1 MGPRRHGQRRG
12 AALPH
17 SAAMTPRTAKARTPL
32 GGSPLCSACST
43 AWPAPMSGSM
53 AAGGR
58 SAGRPG
64 HPGTSRH
71 GPLRAGGQDS
81 ATPSG
86 GSSVRSSRW
95 YRRGPVP
102 GGARLRLRRAGR
114 HRRDHLPARRPRRA
128 GRRDR
133 RHRDLPRPGL
143 DRARGGRQTDRLL
156 ERGGAA
162 ARAPRLPAPGERQ
175 PGLAAIAH
183 IDEPPR
189 FDPAVRPAAPGEED
203 LVAGLETASGPA
215 PQTLRRLAAAPADPA
230 WPLPP
235 PTRAPRRQ
243 TGAHRRHAGRPASH
257 CRFAPPPTHAT
268 ASGTAAATMSGF
280 WIAGCCF
287 QKLSQSSCPNG
298 LWKHSSP
305 VGSVPFSGL
314 SSTYP

>member
-17 SAAMTPRTAKARTPL
+17 SAAMTPRTAEARTPL

-114 HRRDHLPARRPRRA
+114 HRRDHLPARRARRA

-175 PGLAAIAH
+175 PDLAAIAH

-235 PTRAPRRQ
+235 RPGRRGGRRAR
-243 TGAHRRHAGRPASH
+243 TAATLVARPVTAASH
-257 CRFAPPPTHAT
+257 PLPRTQP
-268 ASGTAAATMSGF
+268 
-280 WIAGCCF
+280 
-287 QKLSQSSCPNG
+287 Q
-298 LWKHSSP
+298 
-305 VGSVPFSGL
+305 VVPQRRR
-314 SSTYP
+314 

>member
-17 SAAMTPRTAKARTPL
+17 SAAMTPRTAEARTPL

-71 GPLRAGGQDS
+71 GPLRAGGQES

-102 GGARLRLRRAGR
+102 GGARLRLRQAGR

-128 GRRDR
+128 GRRDG
-133 RHRDLPRPGL
+133 DIEIFP
-143 DRARGGRQTDRLL
+143 ARGWIERVVADRRIVCLSAEAQRLEHRGYPPRASDSPTSPPSPTSTSHRASTRRSGPPHPERRTWWRASRPPPGRLL
-156 ERGGAA
+156 KPFG
-162 ARAPRLPAPGERQ
+162 
-175 PGLAAIAH
+175 
-183 IDEPPR
+183 
-189 FDPAVRPAAPGEED
+189 
-203 LVAGLETASGPA
+203 
-215 PQTLRRLAAAPADPA
+215 A

-235 PTRAPRRQ
+235 PTRPGRCPPRP
-243 TGAHRRHAGRPASH
+243 GRRGGRRARTAATLVARPVTAASH
-257 CRFAPPPTHAT
+257 PSHARNRKWYR
-268 ASGTAAATMSGF
+268 SGEDERLLDSGVLLPEAVAV
-280 WIAGCCF
+280 IV
-287 QKLSQSSCPNG
+287 PER